1 MSVCVSVCVCV
12 LGGVVV
18 YTNGCVGVGEGEGE
32 GKIMHVQHK
41 HPYLV

>member
-1 MSVCVSVCVCV
+1 MCW
-12 LGGVVV
+12 GGVVV
-18 YTNGCVGVGEGEGE
+18 YTSGCVGVGEGE